1 MITVM
6 ENVLDVLDRYST
18 LMSGI
23 STLGIAILTAFLW
36 FENRAL
42 RKAGSS
48 PDVVA
53 YILPHPEGSGAVEFI
68 LANVGR
74 GPAFDVVFQFDCDE
88 DDFSAH
94 NVLLENDKDRMPMS
108 VIPQGEKVKSLF
120 GISFELYGKLFDQEI
135 GPLKRFTVDITYKDA
150 LGRTHRGK
158 RIIDIKQFSGL
169 RGILAK
175 SPSAKSAETLD
186 RMEKHLQ
193 AISRQV
199 GRYVSLIDVT
209 EIADQHRQKRKGDS
223 KP

>member
-1 MITVM
+1 M
-6 ENVLDVLDRYST
+6 ENILDFLDRYSA

-23 STLGIAILTAFLW
+23 STLAIAILTAFLW

-48 PDVVA
+48 PEVVA

-74 GPAFDVVFQFDCDE
+74 GPAFDVVFQFNCDE
-88 DDFSAH
+88 DDFLAH
-94 NVLLENDKDRMPMS
+94 KVLLENDKDRMPLS

-120 GISFELYGKLFDQEI
+120 GTGFELYGKMSHQDI
-135 GPLKRFTVDITYKDA
+135 GPLKRFEVHITYKDA

-169 RGILAK
+169 HGILAK
-175 SPSAKSAETLD
+175 SPSAKAAETLD
-186 RMEKHLQ
+186 KMEKHLQ
-193 AISRQV
+193 VISRQV
-199 GRYVSLIDVT
+199 GHYVPLVDVT
-209 EIADQHRQKRKGDS
+209 EIADQRRRKKKGDS